1 MDTAISCLLGKM
13 LEDRRSEVLR
23 ALVEEHIT
31 TGEPVSSRAIVERAG
46 LQVSSAT
53 VRNDLAALEKEGYA
67 VQPHTSAGRLPTAS
81 AYRYYVDHLGPR
93 RLRLTAQTKI
103 HEAFGEVHL
112 ELSKL
117 LRATSELLVELTDLP
132 AVVVSPGVSHDR
144 VRALHAVQVA
154 TDQILIVVITEGGR
168 VVQQRG
174 RVRVAVTPVEIE
186 DAQQRVAAQA
196 VGAEL
201 GTALA
206 WTDDELG
213 EIAEPIKEAMLTITD
228 CLHLA
233 ATSGTEMFVG
243 GTQKMAS
250 LWEDLSSVQ
259 KVLEILEREAE
270 VMKLLAGASGTA
282 VHLGTELDPSDVDL
296 AVVSK
301 AYDSSG
307 ETGSIGVLGPMRMN
321 YKRAISAV
329 EEVTRELEDQ
339 ISSQTA
345 E

>member
-1 MDTAISCLLGKM
+1 M

-23 ALVEEHIT
+23 ALVEEHIR
-31 TGEPVSSRAIVERAG
+31 TGEPVSSRAIVDRAK

-53 VRNDLAALEKEGYA
+53 VRNDLATLESEGYA
-67 VQPHTSAGRLPTAS
+67 LQPHTSAGRIPTAA
-81 AYRYYVDHLGPR
+81 AYRYYVDHLGPG
-93 RLRLTAQTKI
+93 RLRVAAQTKV
-103 HEAFGEVHL
+103 HEVFGEVHL

-117 LRATSELLVELTDLP
+117 LKATSDLLVELTDLP
-132 AVVVSPGVSHDR
+132 AVVVAPGVSHDR
-144 VRALHAVQVA
+144 VRALHAVQVSA
-154 TDQILIVVITEGGR
+154 DQILIVVITEGGR

-174 RVRVAVTPVEIE
+174 RVRVPITPVELE
-186 DAQQRVAAQA
+186 EAQQRVADLA
-196 VGAEL
+196 VG
-201 GTALA
+201 
-206 WTDDELG
+206 DELG
-213 EIAEPIKEAMLTITD
+213 SGLAWPNEELEDTPEPVKEAMLTITD

-243 GTQKMAS
+243 GTQKMTS

-259 KVLEILEREAE
+259 RILEILEREAE
-270 VMKLLAGASGTA
+270 VMKLLVGVSGTA
-282 VHLGTELDPSDVDL
+282 VHLGNEFDPSNIDL

-301 AYDSSG
+301 TYDSSG
-307 ETGSIGVLGPMRMN
+307 ETGSVGVLGPMRMN

-339 ISSQTA
+339 ISSSSN

>member
-1 MDTAISCLLGKM
+1 M
-13 LEDRRSEVLR
+13 
-23 ALVEEHIT
+23 
-31 TGEPVSSRAIVERAG
+31 SSRAIVDRAK

-53 VRNDLAALEKEGYA
+53 VRNDLVSLESEGYA
-67 VQPHTSAGRLPTAS
+67 LQPHTSAGRIPTAA
-81 AYRYYVDHLGPR
+81 AYRYYVDHLGPG
-93 RLRLTAQTKI
+93 RLRLAAQTKV
-103 HEAFGEVHL
+103 HEVFGEVHL

-117 LRATSELLVELTDLP
+117 LKATSDLLVELTDLP
-132 AVVVSPGVSHDR
+132 AFVVAPGVSHDK
-144 VRALHAVQVA
+144 VRALHSVQVS

-174 RVRVAVTPVEIE
+174 RVRVPVTPIELE
-186 DAQQRVAAQA
+186 DAQQRVADQA

-201 GTALA
+201 GSTLSWA
-206 WTDDELG
+206 DDELAG
-213 EIAEPIKEAMLTITD
+213 VAEPTKEAMLTILD

-243 GTQKMAS
+243 GTQKMVS

-259 KVLEILEREAE
+259 KILEILEREAE

-282 VHLGTELDPSDVDL
+282 VHLGTELDPSDIDL

-301 AYDSSG
+301 TYDTSG
-307 ETGSIGVLGPMRMN
+307 EAGSVGVLGPMRMN
-321 YKRAISAV
+321 YRRAISAV
-329 EEVTRELEDQ
+329 EEVTRELEDR
-339 ISSQTA
+339 ISAQSG

>member
-1 MDTAISCLLGKM
+1 M

-23 ALVEEHIT
+23 ALVEEHIG

-46 LQVSSAT
+46 LQVSTAT
-53 VRNDLAALEKEGYA
+53 VRNDLATLEKEGYA
-67 VQPHTSAGRLPTAS
+67 VQPHTSAGRVPTAS
-81 AYRYYVDHLGPR
+81 AYRYYVDHLGPG
-93 RLRLTAQTKI
+93 RLRVTAQTKI
-103 HEAFGEVHL
+103 HQAFGEVHL

-117 LRATSELLVELTDLP
+117 LKATSDLLVELTDLP
-132 AVVVSPGVSHDR
+132 AVVVAPGVSHDR
-144 VRALHAVQVA
+144 VRALHAVQVTA
-154 TDQILIVVITEGGR
+154 DQILMVVITEGGR

-174 RVRVAVTPVEIE
+174 RVRVPVTPIEIE
-186 DAQQRVAAQA
+186 DASQRVAEKA
-196 VGAEL
+196 VGLEL
-201 GTALA
+201 GASLMWADEELA
-206 WTDDELG
+206 D
-213 EIAEPIKEAMLTITD
+213 IPEPAKEALLTIID

-233 ATSGTEMFVG
+233 ASSGTEMFVG
-243 GTQKMAS
+243 GTQKMTS

-282 VHLGTELDPSDVDL
+282 VHLGNELDPSDIVDL

-321 YKRAISAV
+321 YRRVISAV

-339 ISSQTA
+339 ISSQTVD
-345 E
+345 